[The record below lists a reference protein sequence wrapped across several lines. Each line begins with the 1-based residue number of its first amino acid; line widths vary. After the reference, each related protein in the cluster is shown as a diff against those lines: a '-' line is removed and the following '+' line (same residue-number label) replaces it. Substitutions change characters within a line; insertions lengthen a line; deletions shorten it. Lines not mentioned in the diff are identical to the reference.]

1 MTDARSAN
9 QLGGG
14 YNIVYWTT
22 SECFMGGVQPPTAEL
37 GKFATSEEGWLGKF
51 ATSEEGWLGKFATS
65 EEGWLGRIVRTP
77 MEKRGLRLNEVSTK
91 MYATRRGASA

>member
-51 ATSEEGWLGKFATS
+51 ATSEEGWLG
-65 EEGWLGRIVRTP
+65 RIVRTP

-91 MYATRRGASA
+91 MYATRWGASASSFRACDRAR

>member
-51 ATSEEGWLGKFATS
+51 ATSEEGWLG
-65 EEGWLGRIVRTP
+65 RIVRTP

-91 MYATRRGASA
+91 MYATQWGANASSFRACDRAR

>member
-37 GKFATSEEGWLGKF
+37 GKFATSEQ
-51 ATSEEGWLGKFATS
+51 
-65 EEGWLGRIVRTP
+65 GWLGRIVRTP

-91 MYATRRGASA
+91 MYATQWGANASSFRACDRAR